1 MDKSPWKIWKVRGF
15 SMISKSQVSQRAQC
29 SRGTRKAIKELNLG
43 RSCPVPSGSLGA
55 LGGLDPTKKSR
66 WDSDAECQLNNNGQL
81 DPNKIKRQQW
91 TTQGSST
98 VSTTPPVFGIIL
110 ILKLTANECLQVLTQ
125 LKGCPISVPSTG
137 CLQRSHHVKTLQPT
151 YDDFFWRNGLH
162 DFLLRNLRM
171 ILTVLIIKPIIISD
185 LRGIQPK
192 RDPCDRHLI
201 QIDICIYIEIYI
213 IFIHTELVVSQIS
226 FGMQYGR
233 FLLRCP
239 QWCRCFSPC

>member
-1 MDKSPWKIWKVRGF
+1 MP
-15 SMISKSQVSQRAQC
+15 AQ
-29 SRGTRKAIKELNLG
+29 
-43 RSCPVPSGSLGA
+43 
-55 LGGLDPTKKSR
+55 
-66 WDSDAECQLNNNGQL
+66 
-81 DPNKIKRQQW
+81 QQW
-91 TTQGSST
+91 TAGPKQNQTST
-98 VSTTPPVFGIIL
+98 VNHSRFFNSINNTTSFWHHSDSL
-110 ILKLTANECLQVLTQ
+110 IDREWMSSSTQ

-151 YDDFFWRNGLH
+151 YDFFWRNGLH

-201 QIDICIYIEIYI
+201 QINKYIYRDIYI

-239 QWCRCFSPC
+239 QWCGCFSPC